1 MSIDDFRVRLLEWKK
16 VLTVD
21 WKWTVSFPQRL
32 QLLVYSRCVEPQP
45 QKLGCWLLIV
55 WRRYNEYSATSICV
69 VYNMRVYSAVWRRQA
84 ESDQHTSQCVRPA
97 QYETVRTSLLSTG
110 QRRWVETTVL
120 PSSCVFCVTDNFS
133 GWVVRSVRCVFVSVF
148 VCVSGQQLSIRVSFS
163 VSFSEK
169 VKKYR
174 WLKWIY
180 VILSN
185 EMRVYHPFEVRFRSI

>member
-1 MSIDDFRVRLLEWKK
+1 MISGYDCLNKKRFNSRRKVDSEFPSTTSVDSVFPMCGATNAKARL
-16 VLTVD
+16 LTVD
-21 WKWTVSFPQRL
+21 SLTA
-32 QLLVYSRCVEPQP
+32 VYH
-45 QKLGCWLLIV
+45 
-55 WRRYNEYSATSICV
+55 EYSATSICV

-84 ESDQHTSQCVRPA
+84 ESDQHTSRCVRPA
-97 QYETVRTSLLSTG
+97 QHETVRTSLLSTG

-133 GWVVRSVRCVFVSVF
+133 GWVVLSVRCVFVSVF

-185 EMRVYHPFEVRFRSI
+185 EMRVYHPFEMRFRSI